1 MEVVY
6 GAVPV
11 ADSIFGTGFDG
22 GCYIIF
28 GEPGGPVEVVAMGK
42 ECSECRRQGAAGAVC
57 VGCVAPQMYRHFTKI
72 SVTLGT
78 LVFAM
83 GSGRRF
89 WRQNAGS

>member
-1 MEVVY
+1 MPECVEVVY

-28 GEPGGPVEVVAMGK
+28 GEPGGPVEVVAVGK

-57 VGCVAPQMYRHFTKI
+57 VGCVAAARSEYYMP
-72 SVTLGT
+72 
-78 LVFAM
+78 
-83 GSGRRF
+83 
-89 WRQNAGS
+89 AGFGVVEHVG